1 MRGRIKETPE
11 MRCGFVE
18 FSDASAASSA
28 LLFDRSSFVGKPMGC
43 SRAMERYELRNPYH
57 NPRTPPSPGQQ
68 ITVEL
73 CDEPMTDEVRASE
86 RFAS

>member
-1 MRGRIKETPE
+1 
-11 MRCGFVE
+11 
-18 FSDASAASSA
+18 
-28 LLFDRSSFVGKPMGC
+28 
-43 SRAMERYELRNPYH
+43 MERYELRIPYH

-86 RFAS
+86 R